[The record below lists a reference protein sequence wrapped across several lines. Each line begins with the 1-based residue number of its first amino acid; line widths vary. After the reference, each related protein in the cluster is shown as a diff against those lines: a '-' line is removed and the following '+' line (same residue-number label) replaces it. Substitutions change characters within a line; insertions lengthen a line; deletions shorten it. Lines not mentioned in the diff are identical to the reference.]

1 MTPRPQV
8 AVGAIVRRA
17 DELLLI
23 RRGRA
28 PGAGRWSIPG
38 GRIEPG
44 ERLSDAVEREL
55 LEETGLTATCG
66 ALVGHA
72 ERIDDAHHYV
82 ILDFAVSLTGDSTAI
97 AGSDAADARWVAL
110 GDVAGLA
117 LVEGLAEFLFEHGV
131 LPHTG

>member
-8 AVGAIVRRA
+8 AVGAIVCRA

-28 PGAGRWSIPG
+28 PEAGRWSVPG
-38 GRIEPG
+38 GRVEPG

-55 LEETGLTATCG
+55 YEETGLAATCG

-72 ERIDDAHHYV
+72 ERIDGTHHYV
-82 ILDFAVSLTGDSTAI
+82 ILDFEVSLIGDSAAI
-97 AGSDAADARWVAL
+97 AGSDATDARWVPL
-110 GDVAGLA
+110 NDIGGLA
-117 LVEGLAEFLFEHGV
+117 LVEGLAEFLSDHGII
-131 LPHTG
+131 PQTG